1 MPYISFQKNTILN
14 TLFEYKLLIIYV
26 IIFLIVLL
34 GHHILMQLPLESFRY
49 IRHSTMSMLCLL
61 CFFGAFMI
69 VKQKKCC
76 RADMLFVLVM
86 IFSGLTNL
94 LSLIK
99 GLTNEYAA
107 VVEYKFMS
115 LPMLIYGAF
124 SSYMFLLYPIESLRP
139 GWLSLNR
146 VLLLLSPIFFVIIIY
161 IVQQKVLTETV
172 PESDNWAS
180 FIVESSRFNIF
191 ISLLILAYP
200 LFGVAFM
207 LRYRKGYVEW
217 CENNFAS
224 MENIDIKWLSD
235 YIFANLVFTL
245 SSMIVVFSNNVKSAL
260 MHSIIFLVFFLY
272 GFYRVLFRK
281 SPYPKDYFKEGMN
294 ERDAQIRED
303 EQTKADTFL
312 NSENEIDINRS
323 FKDRLPYYKARL
335 EEWMVTEKPYLRK
348 DFKLV
353 DAMEILPLNRSY
365 LSRLFNEG
373 YGESFY
379 QLVMRYRLEES
390 KRLLLS
396 RPDLKITSIAELSGF
411 SSISVFGRAFTQRM
425 NCSPIQWRKKN
436 MKT

>member
-1 MPYISFQKNTILN
+1 MPYITFLKDTHLN
-14 TLFEYKLLIIYV
+14 YLFEYKRIFIYTLII
-26 IIFLIVLL
+26 FIVSM
-34 GHHILMQLPLESFRY
+34 GHHCLMQISIESFKY
-49 IRHSTMSMLCLL
+49 IRHTTMSMLCLL
-61 CFFGAFMI
+61 CFYGTFII
-69 VKQKKCC
+69 VKQKKCS

-124 SSYMFLLYPIESLRP
+124 SAYLFLLYPIESLRP
-139 GWLSLNR
+139 GWLSLKR
-146 VLLLLSPIFFVIIIY
+146 SLLLLSPILFVIIIY
-161 IVQQKVLTETV
+161 VVERKTLTGKVF
-172 PESDNWAS
+172 ESDDWTS
-180 FIVESSRFNIF
+180 FIVESSRLNIF

-207 LRYRKGYVEW
+207 MKYRRGYVEW

-224 MENIDIKWLSD
+224 MKNIDIKWLDD

-245 SSMIVVFSNNVKSAL
+245 SSMILVFCNNVKSAL

-379 QLVMRYRLEES
+379 HYVMHYRIEES

-396 RPDLKITSIAELSGF
+396 QPNLKITEIAELSGF

-425 NCSPIQWRKKN
+425 ECSPMQWREKN